1 MDRYNYGYYYNKI
14 TGNFELIDYTENG
27 MMITNTYESNEHTFL
42 VNGEVKG
49 FDKDGNLLTFAT
61 EFDNVSQSI
70 LDSGNNYYVY
80 FDNYFVKADYF
91 DSLNNLFEL
100 TIEGNRGI
108 YCPIKRQGLVKGEL
122 VEITDGVNFFKFES
136 SILESQHECFYA
148 IRAGYEN
155 EWYLAK
161 INETSNGNFLQYYF
175 EKNDNSQ
182 TAIWNVILVKDGS
195 KYKLVFEEPGRVNIY
210 NENVEIFDGS
220 TTNFF
225 DVYSKTNRTIKNE
238 ELGITLN
245 IYNQIEDNV
254 IIYNHQYFDEYT
266 VDRGL
271 FILNDGT
278 ILAFVNKYGVA
289 KGYARVTKSSLYKD
303 LYDVVYMRNDG
314 PIRFYGAYVDYNY
327 SLSNSGDI
335 LVTYDTVT
343 YDENK
348 NYYRL
353 GFSYFVPFGDIL
365 ISTNKKGIDSGSFII
380 TQATS
385 MYKDYTVTFDSN
397 TKTWTLTP
405 PIE

>member
-14 TGNFELIDYTENG
+14 TGNFELIDYTQNG
-27 MMITNTYESNEHTFL
+27 IITNTYESNEHTFL

-61 EFDNVSQSI
+61 EFDDVSQSI

-80 FDNYFVKADYF
+80 FD
-91 DSLNNLFEL
+91 SINNLFEL

-108 YCPIKRQGLVKGEL
+108 YCPVKRQGLVKSEL
-122 VEITDGVNFFKFES
+122 IEITNGVNFFKFES

-175 EKNDNSQ
+175 DKNDNSQ

-195 KYKLVFEEPGRVNIY
+195 NYKLVFEEPGRVNIY

-225 DVYSKTNRTIKNE
+225 DVYSKTNGTIKNE

-271 FILNDGT
+271 FILNDST

-314 PIRFYGAYVDYNY
+314 PIRFYFAYVDYNY
-327 SLSNSGDI
+327 SLSNSGDF

-348 NYYRL
+348 NYYKL

>member
-61 EFDNVSQSI
+61 EFDDVSQSI

-80 FDNYFVKADYF
+80 FD
-91 DSLNNLFEL
+91 SINNLFEL

-122 VEITDGVNFFKFES
+122 IEITDGVNFFKFES

-175 EKNDNSQ
+175 DKNDNSQ

-195 KYKLVFEEPGRVNIY
+195 NYKLVFEEPGRINIY

-225 DVYSKTNRTIKNE
+225 DVYSKTNGTIKNE

-278 ILAFVNKYGVA
+278 ILVFVNKYGVA

-327 SLSNSGDI
+327 SLSNSGDF

-380 TQATS
+380 IQATS

-397 TKTWTLTP
+397 TKTWTLTA